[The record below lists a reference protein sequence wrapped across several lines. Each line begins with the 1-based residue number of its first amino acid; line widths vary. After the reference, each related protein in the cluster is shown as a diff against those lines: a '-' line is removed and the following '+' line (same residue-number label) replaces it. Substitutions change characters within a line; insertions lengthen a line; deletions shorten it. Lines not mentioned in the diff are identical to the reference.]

1 MQITLIICFTIII
14 VIMIVSIIL
23 YFIIKSNNDVQLYNA
38 IDDANQMIAYTF
50 LKEIRDNSYL
60 SDGNKEK
67 LDTVLKLYDKYY
79 IDNER
84 INK

>member
-1 MQITLIICFTIII
+1 
-14 VIMIVSIIL
+14 MIVSIIL